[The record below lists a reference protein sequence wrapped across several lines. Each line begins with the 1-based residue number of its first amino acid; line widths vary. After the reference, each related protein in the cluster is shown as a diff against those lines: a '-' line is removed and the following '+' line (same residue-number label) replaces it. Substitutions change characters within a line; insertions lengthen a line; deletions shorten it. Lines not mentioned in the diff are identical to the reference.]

1 MCSIASAALRI
12 DSSAV
17 ASNSGIS
24 AGSGSM
30 ALAMRHGPVRSSQ
43 MTTAK
48 GAVAI
53 NAVRQWLGMIDSPED
68 SPISERS
75 DP

>member
-1 MCSIASAALRI
+1 
-12 DSSAV
+12 
-17 ASNSGIS
+17 
-24 AGSGSM
+24 M